1 MTLLAALFVATAF
14 AYGVACTL
22 YLVSLVRGTEGTGRF
37 ARIAL
42 MVSVVLHLVYLVADH
57 QSAGPPM
64 GRMHQTLT
72 MLSLGIVSAFLVAG
86 LKKQSITVLGAFIT
100 PVALFFFLGAGLG
113 RSVEH
118 VSDDT
123 RSTLLPFHIG
133 VNVVGIVAFALAF
146 GAAVAYV
153 IQERMLRTKRL
164 TGVFERLPPLDVL
177 DGFSLRAVSVGFPLL
192 TIGVVTGAFWA
203 TRVDQGVYLTS
214 PQAFGLAA
222 WVLFAGVLVLRIAA
236 GWRGRR
242 AAIGTIVGFLCAAAV
257 LVGYSIRDLGGAL

>member
-1 MTLLAALFVATAF
+1 MLATLFVAAAV
-14 AYGVACTL
+14 AYAVSSAL
-22 YLVSLVRGTEGTGRF
+22 YLLTLIRGADGVGRH
-37 ARIAL
+37 AHLAL
-42 MVSVVLHLVYLVADH
+42 LLSVVLHGAYLGVDH
-57 QSAGPPM
+57 TSGGLPM
-64 GRMHQTLT
+64 SRVHQTLT
-72 MLSLGIVSAFLVAG
+72 FLSLGIVGAFLVAG
-86 LKKQSITVLGAFIT
+86 LRRKSIAILGAFIT

-113 RSVEH
+113 RSVAD

-123 RSTLLPFHIG
+123 RSALLPFHIA
-133 VNVVGIVAFALAF
+133 VNVLGLVAFALAF

-153 IQERMLRTKRL
+153 IQERMLRQKRL
-164 TGVFERLPPLDVL
+164 SGVFERLPALDVL

-203 TRVDQGVYLTS
+203 TRVQQGVLVTS

-222 WVLFAGVLVLRIAA
+222 WVLFAGVLVLRLAA

-257 LVGYSIRDLGGAL
+257 LVGYVIRDGRLT